1 MWGPFRAEEDM
12 TEGFVKTN
20 MRWYLLIAILS
31 ALLIVALAVAIFLDQ
46 LIVLFTPVKD
56 EVVLEAG
63 STIFSVE
70 MFRQNE
76 RNEITLLSDTAS
88 IDFNK
93 VGSYQLNVLVGKRSC
108 VVTLK
113 IIDTTP
119 PTAESVTKQIYTY
132 ETVSAEDMIT
142 NVSDISSVK
151 AEFATEPKYG
161 SAGKQSVLI
170 NVTDEAGNRT
180 TVTSELIIITDT
192 VGPVFS
198 EMADLVVRLGDAI
211 SYKKGVTVTDNRDED
226 VTFTVDSSAVN
237 TAKVG
242 TYSVTYS
249 ATDSDGNTTTAIRK
263 VVIQNKVVID
273 QELVEKMAKDVLD
286 KIITDGMTD
295 HQKIDTIFKYVKK
308 NMVYVS
314 SPETDIP
321 NAAYVAF
328 TKKRGDCYNY
338 FSMTKLLLDGCG
350 IQNIKIERMGG
361 STTHFW
367 LLVNIGSGWY
377 HYDTT
382 PQHHLYPFS
391 CFMKTDEEVWA
402 YAASRGDGRSD
413 YYNFDK
419 SLYPERATQK
429 YSG

>member
-1 MWGPFRAEEDM
+1 MRGPFRAEEDM

-20 MRWYLLIAILS
+20 KRWYLLIAILS

-151 AEFATEPKYG
+151 AEF
-161 SAGKQSVLI
+161 
-170 NVTDEAGNRT
+170 VT
-180 TVTSELIIITDT
+180 
-192 VGPVFS
+192 
-198 EMADLVVRLGDAI
+198 
-211 SYKKGVTVTDNRDED
+211 
-226 VTFTVDSSAVN
+226 
-237 TAKVG
+237 
-242 TYSVTYS
+242 
-249 ATDSDGNTTTAIRK
+249 
-263 VVIQNKVVID
+263 
-273 QELVEKMAKDVLD
+273 
-286 KIITDGMTD
+286 
-295 HQKIDTIFKYVKK
+295 
-308 NMVYVS
+308 
-314 SPETDIP
+314 
-321 NAAYVAF
+321 
-328 TKKRGDCYNY
+328 
-338 FSMTKLLLDGCG
+338 
-350 IQNIKIERMGG
+350 
-361 STTHFW
+361 
-367 LLVNIGSGWY
+367 
-377 HYDTT
+377 
-382 PQHHLYPFS
+382 
-391 CFMKTDEEVWA
+391 
-402 YAASRGDGRSD
+402 
-413 YYNFDK
+413 
-419 SLYPERATQK
+419 
-429 YSG
+429 

>member
-1 MWGPFRAEEDM
+1 MRGPFRAEEDM

-20 MRWYLLIAILS
+20 KRWYLLIAILS

-192 VGPVFS
+192 AGPVFS

-226 VTFTVDSSAVN
+226 VTFTVYA
-237 TAKVG
+237 
-242 TYSVTYS
+242 
-249 ATDSDGNTTTAIRK
+249 
-263 VVIQNKVVID
+263 
-273 QELVEKMAKDVLD
+273 
-286 KIITDGMTD
+286 ITDKGTFS
-295 HQKIDTIFKYVKK
+295 QSGTVLKGEL
-308 NMVYVS
+308 S
-314 SPETDIP
+314 STLEMSDLPRVTSL
-321 NAAYVAF
+321 
-328 TKKRGDCYNY
+328 K
-338 FSMTKLLLDGCG
+338 S
-350 IQNIKIERMGG
+350 KIEFDNTKYM
-361 STTHFW
+361 
-367 LLVNIGSGWY
+367 N
-377 HYDTT
+377 
-382 PQHHLYPFS
+382 
-391 CFMKTDEEVWA
+391 A
-402 YAASRGDGRSD
+402 YIRNPIYA
-413 YYNFDK
+413 YTEN
-419 SLYPERATQK
+419 
-429 YSG
+429 